1 MDGIHLKLAPPH
13 LKVWSIA
20 INNGTAS
27 LEAPPDGLIANLA
40 PSKAGTHNPLRQP
53 PPKTTKSVPA
63 PETTFSPVP
72 PPYPP
77 MPSHSGYP
85 SYPQYYYNA
94 YTPSPPQMH
103 RSLPLAPSHLAYQTQ
118 FSDGIADEQDPLE
131 RLVAYFTWLVA
142 KSPMQTDALMVA
154 KNTLMDAGHTFK
166 TLEKLCQSK
175 LENVGIKEGI
185 AMQLLSY
192 LDVFKSK
199 TLNHA

>member
-1 MDGIHLKLAPPH
+1 
-13 LKVWSIA
+13 
-20 INNGTAS
+20 
-27 LEAPPDGLIANLA
+27 
-40 PSKAGTHNPLRQP
+40 
-53 PPKTTKSVPA
+53 
-63 PETTFSPVP
+63 
-72 PPYPP
+72 
-77 MPSHSGYP
+77 
-85 SYPQYYYNA
+85 
-94 YTPSPPQMH
+94 MH